1 MNGKKTLTII
11 DTFGFF
17 FRLYYAMPNLKNKEG
32 KPSGMI
38 SGFANFIMNL
48 REEFPS
54 DYIIFALD
62 SKGKTLRHEMAGEYK
77 ANRDEPP
84 APLKEQLP
92 VCIEMIRQMGLCAMS
107 KEGYEADDIIATA
120 VKTAKEQD
128 IFVRIVTHDKDLYQL
143 IEDGKVSIYSPQ
155 SKIDHDSAS
164 CLEKYGVLP
173 SQIRDFLALTG
184 DSSDNIPGV
193 KGIGAKGAKKLLDE
207 FGNLENIYENLSFI
221 RNDRTRQMLV
231 DDRENAFLSKRL
243 TSLFY
248 DAVEIKSFQA
258 ALFPT
263 QNPLLKIADLLRE
276 YDLNRILKSL
286 QNSEENAE
294 FKLGFNAHLLT
305 DESEIERLLEGI
317 TDETMVAFDTET
329 TGIDANNAKIVGF
342 SFCFNDTD
350 SYYVPIAHSYLGVS
364 KQVSLKFAAWA
375 VGQIYKGC
383 VIGQNLKYDFK
394 VVKQNL
400 NLNPPKNFKD
410 TMIMA
415 WLMEPSQAVG
425 MDALAKRLYNYDTI
439 KFEDVVKR
447 GETFASV
454 SLENAAKYA
463 SEDAWITLKFY
474 KSFLNLLDPNL
485 LKLANEHEFPFLIT
499 LFDMEN
505 RGIKLNRQKMQNL
518 IIQNDAT
525 IKRLTAE
532 IYELSGES
540 FNINSVKQLGEVL
553 FERLNLPAKKKTK
566 TGYSTDEAV
575 LTELLEAHPVIAK
588 LLEYREIYKLQST
601 YCEPLLNLA
610 KNDENSRIYTNFMQ
624 TGTSTGRLSS
634 KNPNLQNIPARGSL
648 AYEVRETFEA
658 KDGFSLVGLD
668 YSQIELRLLAHFSKD
683 SALLEA
689 FANDEDI
696 HARTAISI
704 FGESNAQNRA
714 VAKSINFGLI
724 YGMGSSKLSGQVG
737 ISRAE
742 AKEYIERYF
751 RAFPSIKGFL
761 ESIKTEAKN
770 NGFVTTLLGRKRF
783 FDFSTATPMQLAMY
797 EREAVNT
804 IFQGSAADI
813 IKLAM
818 VKIGKILD
826 ERASMLLQIHDE
838 LIFEVEDGFAQEF
851 GEQAKEVMQSIY
863 KLNVPLK
870 TSLNIAKNWGDLK

>member
-32 KPSGMI
+32 KPSGMV

-48 REEFPS
+48 KDEFAS

-92 VCIEMIRQMGLCAMS
+92 VCIKMIEDMGLCAMS
-107 KEGYEADDIIATA
+107 REGYEADDIIAAA

-164 CLEKYGVLP
+164 CVEKYGVAP

-207 FGNLENIYENLSFI
+207 FGNLENIYENLSLI
-221 RNDRTRQMLV
+221 GNDRTRQMLI
-231 DDRENAFLSKRL
+231 DGKENAFLSKRL

-248 DAVEIKSFQA
+248 DAVEIKSFQS

-263 QNPLLKIADLLRE
+263 QNPLLKVADLLRE

-317 TDETMVAFDTET
+317 TDETIVAFDTET

-350 SYYVPIAHSYLGVS
+350 SYYVPIAHGYLGVP

-400 NLNPPKNFKD
+400 GLNPPKNFKD
-410 TMIMA
+410 TMILA
-415 WLMEPSQAVG
+415 WLMEPSQSVG
-425 MDALAKRLYNYDTI
+425 MDALAKRLYGYDTI
-439 KFEDVVKR
+439 KFEEVVKR

-474 KSFLNLLDPNL
+474 KSFLNLLEPDL
-485 LKLANEHEFPFLIT
+485 LKLANEHEFAFLIT

-518 IIQNDAT
+518 IMQNDAT

-575 LTELLEAHPVIAK
+575 LTELLDAHAVIAK

-658 KDGFSLVGLD
+658 KEGFSLVGLD

-683 SALLEA
+683 SALLKA

-704 FGESNAQNRA
+704 FGESNTQNRA

-761 ESIKTEAKN
+761 EGIKTEAKN
-770 NGFVTTLLGRKRF
+770 NGFVKTLLGRKRF
-783 FDFSTATPMQLAMY
+783 FDFSGATPMQIAMY

-826 ERASMLLQIHDE
+826 ERANMLLQIHDE

-851 GEQAKEVMQSIY
+851 GERAKEIMQSIY

-870 TSLNIAKNWGDLK
+870 TSLNIAKNWGELK